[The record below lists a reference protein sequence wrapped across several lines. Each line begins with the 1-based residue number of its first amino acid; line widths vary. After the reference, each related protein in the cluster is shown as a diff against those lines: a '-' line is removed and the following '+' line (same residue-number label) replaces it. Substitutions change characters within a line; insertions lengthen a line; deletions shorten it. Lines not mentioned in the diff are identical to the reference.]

1 MNKKIFT
8 TLLAVAML
16 ASSTAAF
23 AAEDTTTENTPV
35 LISEAEV
42 VSAAYTMTEAE
53 VKDGAVNGIDV
64 KDCFILNENGEAVEL
79 KDGDTVKV
87 FAAEGKSTVVV
98 VTETEGVAVDVDTYK
113 TSDTFGVVIN
123 SVEELALNID
133 ENSDIVDLNGEK
145 VAHTE
150 LDGKDL
156 VVFYNM
162 ATMSIPAQTNPLKV
176 VVLPAQ
182 KVEARED
189 EAVEEIKFE
198 SAYTSTEAE
207 IGEGSFEI
215 IKNTN
220 SIVLNMNGEII
231 EPVTGKAMIYQ
242 KKVSEDDSEIYI
254 MQDEEAVMA
263 VNVDVFTD
271 NGEMLV
277 NAANTLALIIGEETE
292 VVNLDGEAVEELS
305 GKSLA
310 VFYDISTRSIPAQ
323 TTPKKVV
330 VLENAAS
337 EEVVVDYTKV
347 TSLTAGDKEIGAIS
361 FDSAKNTFMVP
372 VRAISEALGYD
383 VAWEGETKTVTIASG
398 EEKAQMVIG
407 ENAYVGSEEVAL
419 EAAPEL
425 REDRTYAPVSF
436 FEKVLG
442 AVISVVDSVL
452 SINK

>member
-8 TLLAVAML
+8 TLLAIAML
-16 ASSTAAF
+16 ASSTAVF
-23 AAEDTTTENTPV
+23 AAEDTITEETPV
-35 LISEAEV
+35 LISAPVEI
-42 VSAAYTMTEAE
+42 AAGYTMTEDE
-53 VKDGAVNGIDV
+53 VKDGAVNGTAV
-64 KDCFILNENGEAVEL
+64 KDCFILNEKGEAVEL
-79 KDGDTVKV
+79 KDGDTVKL
-87 FAAEGKSTVVV
+87 FTAEGKSAVII
-98 VTETEGVAVDVDTYK
+98 VTEEEVAVDVDTYK
-113 TSDTFGVVIN
+113 TSDTFGVVID
-123 SVEELALNID
+123 SDGELALNID
-133 ENSDIVDLNGEK
+133 ETSDIVDLNGEK

-176 VVLPAQ
+176 IVLPAQ
-182 KVEARED
+182 KVEAREN

-198 SAYTSTEAE
+198 SAYTSTEAT
-207 IGEGSFEI
+207 ISEGMIED
-215 IKNTN
+215 IKKAE
-220 SIVLNMNGEII
+220 SIVFNSNGEIV
-231 EPVTGKAMIYQ
+231 EPKAGNAIIY
-242 KKVSEDDSEIYI
+242 KKDGAKDVVVLA
-254 MQDEEAVMA
+254 DEEAVMA
-263 VNVDVFTD
+263 VNVDVFAD

-277 NAANTLALIIGEETE
+277 NAANTLALNIGEDTV

-310 VFYDISTRSIPAQ
+310 VFYDFSTRSIPAQ

-330 VLENAAS
+330 VLESAVA
-337 EEVVVDYTKV
+337 EEVVDYTKV
-347 TSLTAGDKEIGAIS
+347 TSLTVGDKEIGAIS
-361 FDSAKNTFMVP
+361 FDSEKNTFMVP
-372 VRAISEALGYD
+372 IRAISEALGFD

-425 REDRTYAPVSF
+425 RNDRTYAPVSF
-436 FEKVLG
+436 FEKVIG
-442 AVISVVDSVL
+442 AVVSVVDSIL